1 MRRPESCF
9 GSNDFSTCEVRWRV
23 KAGVQLIVA
32 YKFARAVAAAVA
44 ALALCVVD
52 PSTLSTFVDTLHAH
66 LTSHLALLVS
76 SAVTSALAPP
86 HLALVAG
93 ALGLDAVVCFV
104 EGWSLWKEKRWGPWF
119 VAAAATVLVPF
130 EVTAIVQHVSAVRVI
145 ALLLNVAIVI
155 YLFMRAKR

>member
-1 MRRPESCF
+1 MKT
-9 GSNDFSTCEVRWRV
+9 GVRV
-23 KAGVQLIVA
+23 IVA
-32 YKFARAVAAAVA
+32 YKFARAVGAALVAVALAFVDAAAVT
-44 ALALCVVD
+44 
-52 PSTLSTFVDTLHAH
+52 SFIDTLHAH
-66 LTSHLALLVS
+66 LPSHLALLVWS
-76 SAVTSALAPP
+76 TIASAAEPS

-130 EVTAIVQHVSAVRVI
+130 EITAIVQHASAVRII

-155 YLFMRAKR
+155 YLFLRAKR